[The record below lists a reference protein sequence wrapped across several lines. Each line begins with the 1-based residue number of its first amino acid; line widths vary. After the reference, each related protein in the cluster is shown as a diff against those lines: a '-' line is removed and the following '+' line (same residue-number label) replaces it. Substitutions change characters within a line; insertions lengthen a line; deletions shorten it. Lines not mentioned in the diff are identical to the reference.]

1 MKMPKTKSQTTNKIA
16 QQIYLKHAGVA
27 SQIYAKYA
35 DSGTVPT
42 NLISGGG
49 IKPLAN
55 QQQQQA
61 QQPTQ
66 PEPPKAP
73 ETPQQPTQPAAPA
86 IEPIP
91 ANVAPPPVVP
101 PPSAGTPP
109 ATNMATGK
117 PITPGQPQPG
127 TMTNDG
133 QLSGVPANSPSLQPE
148 PAPAAPMRMQTH
160 IENPANPG
168 VSAQTHIAPAPDV
181 HADAHAGITTPEA
194 VNPTGQ
200 AAGQTGGQ
208 SAGQTA
214 GQTAPNTG
222 NQAQNAGQTGGQTS
236 GQPTGQP
243 KPVDPAQFAQDLQK
257 MPREQA
263 VPKAKEYVQ
272 AELAKPENQQV
283 MSGLE
288 DLKSG
293 DPARA
298 NSPAAQAYKAA
309 MQKAPEGMIREEY
322 ARLMQANP
330 TASPQ
335 EQGNF
340 MRQAIDNGMAR
351 FNEMPFPAQ
360 LMMGLGLGAGLIG
373 VFSSLFG
380 EGGAESGLMGLLG
393 IGAAGLIGANYGM
406 FGNDA
411 RKMVGQG
418 AVGLGRMMGMNIP
431 GAEDFT
437 PEAIEKKKREGM
449 AAVQAAIIGDKKKKI
464 QGGGW
469 KGGLAK
475 IEELRSPLDQLAS
488 TADNYGKD
496 TAITMLMGAMGT
508 DDPAAAQQKFDELMQ
523 QRQQMMDPQYLRNQI
538 LGDQS
543 ANAEG
548 ASARRWMLSG
558 LEAAYGK
565 YPGAAPAAAAPQQ

>member
-1 MKMPKTKSQTTNKIA
+1 MTMLKKKTRPTNKIA
-16 QQIYLKHAGVA
+16 QQIYLKHAGIA

-35 DSGTVPT
+35 DSGSVPT

-55 QQQQQA
+55 QHQQQA

-73 ETPQQPTQPAAPA
+73 ETPQQPTQPAAKP

-101 PPSAGTPP
+101 APQSGLPP
-109 ATNMATGK
+109 ATPM
-117 PITPGQPQPG
+117 
-127 TMTNDG
+127 
-133 QLSGVPANSPSLQPE
+133 
-148 PAPAAPMRMQTH
+148 APAANPAAAPAPNTINSNGQITGERAEPMRISTH
-160 IENPANPG
+160 IENAQNSG
-168 VSAQTHIAPAPDV
+168 DSAQTHIAPTPDV
-181 HADAHAGITTPEA
+181 HADAHPGITTPEA
-194 VNPTGQ
+194 VNPPVQPGQ
-200 AAGQTGGQ
+200 PAGQTGGQ

-214 GQTAPNTG
+214 GQTPPNTG
-222 NQAQNAGQTGGQTS
+222 NQAQNAGQTGGQPSGQSS
-236 GQPTGQP
+236 GQPSGQP
-243 KPVDPAQFAQDLQK
+243 QPVDPGQFAQDLQK

-263 VPKAKEYVQ
+263 IPKAKEYVQ
-272 AELAKPENQQV
+272 TELAKPENKQV
-283 MSGLE
+283 MAGLD

-322 ARLMQANP
+322 ERLMAAHP
-330 TASPQ
+330 TATPQ
-335 EQGNF
+335 EQGGF

-373 VFSSLFG
+373 IFSSLFG

-393 IGAAGLIGANYGM
+393 VGAVGLIGANYGM

-411 RKMVGQG
+411 RQMVGQG
-418 AVGLGRMMGMNIP
+418 ALGLGRMMGMKIP
-431 GAEDFT
+431 DASAFT
-437 PEAIEKKKREGM
+437 PEGMAKAKTEGM

-464 QGGGW
+464 EGRGWQGGIS
-469 KGGLAK
+469 K
-475 IEELRSPLDQLAS
+475 IEELRAPLDQLAS
-488 TADNYGKD
+488 AADNYGKD
-496 TAITMLMGAMGT
+496 TAITMMMGAMGIN
-508 DDPAAAQQKFDELMQ
+508 DPAAAQAKFDELMQ
-523 QRQQMMDPQYLRNQI
+523 QRQQMMDPQYLRNQF
-538 LGDQS
+538 LGDQGDK
-543 ANAEG
+543 ADDG
-548 ASARRWMLSG
+548 ALTRRLMFRG

-565 YPGAAPAAAAPQQ
+565 YPGAAPAQAAPPQ